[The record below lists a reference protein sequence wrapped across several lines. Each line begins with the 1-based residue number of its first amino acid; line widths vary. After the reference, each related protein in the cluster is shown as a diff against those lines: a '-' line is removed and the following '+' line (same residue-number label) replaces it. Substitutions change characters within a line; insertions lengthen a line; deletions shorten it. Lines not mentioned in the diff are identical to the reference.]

1 MISTYDVR
9 KWINENEKSPCY
21 EKEGLIYNKDDNKE
35 LCSFEDFTNQMRKK
49 LHCDFECIFYEHATL
64 DEVLR
69 CKECG
74 AVIFTGDDERYDP
87 NLVCPVCGGY
97 KHSHYWSAEDI
108 ANDVDKQKQIEA
120 MKEYMEEKKRAEA
133 RREARGGLYDWEL
146 WKKDFYG
153 EKYYLGIE
161 LYHLTGYDIEFRFG
175 KKMENSLMYTTTK
188 HFKIP
193 LSPRAIFI
201 LWIYPVKRTIN
212 NWRKQEHENC

>member
-35 LCSFEDFTNQMRKK
+35 LCSLKDFTNQMRKK
-49 LHCDFECIFYEHATL
+49 LHYDLECIFYEHATL

-69 CKECG
+69 CKEGG

-87 NLVCPVCGGY
+87 NLACPVCGGY

-120 MKEYMEEKKRAEA
+120 MKEYMKEKKRAEA

-153 EKYYLGIE
+153 KKYYLGIE

-175 KKMENSLMYTTTK
+175 R
-188 HFKIP
+188 KIV
-193 LSPRAIFI
+193 LCI
-201 LWIYPVKRTIN
+201 
-212 NWRKQEHENC
+212 